1 MTRIWRKTY
10 SESMYLPNVIKD
22 NLMKTIEGYD
32 VKIFTENIEDTA
44 LDQIKQLLSIDV
56 FSDCKIRIMPDV
68 HAGAGCVIGFTGD
81 LGDKVIPNIVG
92 VDIGCGMIVQPFS
105 CCNPID
111 FHALNEYILRVI
123 PSGRDFRDENYL
135 ALPQKYSELYQNA
148 KQLILQLRCYRELK
162 EVRRLYKSIGSLGG
176 GNHFIELDK
185 DESGLYYLVVHTGSR
200 NLGKQVA
207 DIYQKL
213 AIKCQSGWDKLI
225 EEKNRIIAEYKLAGR
240 KDELQDVIRN
250 LHNSFKTRK
259 LTIPQDL
266 CYLQGQ
272 FREDYLHDMHICQ
285 RWAQINRKLIVN
297 LIMDF
302 IVGKGIVSFEEHF
315 QSFESVHNYIGDDNI
330 IRKGAISAR
339 LGERCIIPLNMRDG
353 SLICIGKGNEDWN
366 YSAPHG
372 AGRMMSRTEA
382 LNKISLSDFRD
393 SMSGIYS
400 ETITEKTKD
409 ESPMV
414 YKPKDEIIQNIFDS
428 VDIETV
434 IRPVFNFKAP
444 E

>member
-1 MTRIWRKTY
+1 
-10 SESMYLPNVIKD
+10 
-22 NLMKTIEGYD
+22 MKTIEGYD

-111 FHALNEYILRVI
+111 FHALNEYILSTI

-185 DESGLYYLVVHTGSR
+185 DESDLYYLVVHTGSR

-213 AIKCQSGWDKLI
+213 AIKCQFGWDKLI

-240 KDELQDVIRN
+240 KSELQDVIRN

-266 CYLQGQ
+266 CYLEGQ
-272 FREDYLHDMHICQ
+272 FREDYLHDMCICQ
-285 RWAQINRKLIVN
+285 HWAQINRKLIVN

-302 IVGKGIVSFEEHF
+302 IVEKGVVSSEEHF
-315 QSFESVHNYIGDDNI
+315 QPFESVHNYSCPSDEHELPN
-330 IRKGAISAR
+330 SS
-339 LGERCIIPLNMRDG
+339 PPDG
-353 SLICIGKGNEDWN
+353 QLRYTS
-366 YSAPHG
+366 S
-372 AGRMMSRTEA
+372 
-382 LNKISLSDFRD
+382 
-393 SMSGIYS
+393 
-400 ETITEKTKD
+400 
-409 ESPMV
+409 
-414 YKPKDEIIQNIFDS
+414 
-428 VDIETV
+428 
-434 IRPVFNFKAP
+434 
-444 E
+444 